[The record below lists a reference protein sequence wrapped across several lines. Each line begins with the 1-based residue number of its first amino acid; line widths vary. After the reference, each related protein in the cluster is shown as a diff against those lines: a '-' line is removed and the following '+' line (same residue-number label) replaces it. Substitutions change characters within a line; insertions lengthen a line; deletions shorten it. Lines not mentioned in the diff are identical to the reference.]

1 MRSFLSFARETLIRG
16 FLFLLPLGLVLLVL
30 GKLFS
35 YAKPV
40 GTAIH
45 DRFFP
50 WAHTDLGPF
59 LFAVLILVVIAFGAG
74 MFGRS
79 RAGHHIF
86 AGIEALVLERL
97 PLYTVFRQMIT
108 DMAGAERLSGAATTR
123 TVLVRFDEL
132 TSIGFLVERKPTGDV
147 VVFLPDAPSGLS
159 GAVALVQADRITET
173 SLTPKDVLVGMR
185 RLGTG
190 LFDLRAASD
199 KT

>member
-1 MRSFLSFARETLIRG
+1 MRSFLSFAKATIMG
-16 FLFLLPLGLVLLVL
+16 GILFLLPLGLVLLVL

-45 DRFFP
+45 DTFFP
-50 WAHTDLGPF
+50 WAYTDLAPF
-59 LFAVLILVVIAFGAG
+59 LFTVLNLVVIAFGAG
-74 MFGRS
+74 LFARS

-86 AGIEALVLERL
+86 ARLEALTLERL
-97 PLYTVFRQMIT
+97 PLYTVLRQMIT
-108 DMAGAERLSGAATTR
+108 DMAGAERLSGAANTKA
-123 TVLVRFDEL
+123 VLVRFDDL

-185 RLGTG
+185 RLGSG
-190 LFDLRAASD
+190 LFDLRAAGD